1 MHEGHSSHRGY
12 GTGVQRSEMF
22 LEWTPTR
29 AVAVQMPKEPA
40 EILEGM
46 NS

>member
-29 AVAVQMPKEPA
+29 AAAIQKSKEPV

-46 NS
+46 KS